1 MEFEEL
7 KQKIRDF
14 VETIKDLEKGE
25 INVEN
30 VNANFEMPF
39 VENLKILLF
48 FIAYDINGKKTAKYI
63 DDIQNLTNKKSK
75 LFENM
80 AKYTLTY
87 GIAKNYADTI
97 LDNLDMFLV
106 DYDYFADLKH
116 RDYTKDVLNPFKEI
130 LSNWK
135 KIIDDDD
142 LDCIY
147 YNEAISIAENVLKN
161 KNKPLETN
169 LSENKVK
176 YQPLFIKEQR
186 GFLGDINYAR
196 NKFYLGADIVNPN
209 KFYAA
214 QNVKLVITFF
224 SKGMVVSS
232 ETFDISLIDADE
244 VLHFGCV
251 LNFDPSADQYD
262 IRINSA
268 NYGKVENKLNIHNGK
283 NGVLIENMNA
293 RVIGGDIKI
302 SCQAISGFNYL
313 YSLEIYV
320 QLLKNGKIVGGID
333 MIEYGINAGGVYN
346 FIETIPGIIDF
357 DDIAFS
363 VIPNI
368 R

>member
-130 LSNWK
+130 L
-135 KIIDDDD
+135 
-142 LDCIY
+142 
-147 YNEAISIAENVLKN
+147 
-161 KNKPLETN
+161 
-169 LSENKVK
+169 
-176 YQPLFIKEQR
+176 
-186 GFLGDINYAR
+186 
-196 NKFYLGADIVNPN
+196 
-209 KFYAA
+209 
-214 QNVKLVITFF
+214 
-224 SKGMVVSS
+224 
-232 ETFDISLIDADE
+232 
-244 VLHFGCV
+244 
-251 LNFDPSADQYD
+251 
-262 IRINSA
+262 
-268 NYGKVENKLNIHNGK
+268 
-283 NGVLIENMNA
+283 
-293 RVIGGDIKI
+293 
-302 SCQAISGFNYL
+302 
-313 YSLEIYV
+313 
-320 QLLKNGKIVGGID
+320 
-333 MIEYGINAGGVYN
+333 
-346 FIETIPGIIDF
+346 
-357 DDIAFS
+357 
-363 VIPNI
+363 
-368 R
+368 